1 MSRFDKFIKKELPK
15 KNDRRNEQKGNVF
28 KRKRK
33 HKRVYKSNISRE
45 DFLNKM
51 KNKGAT
57 VQSYSIMDAIKH
69 KEKNDKKKIDSL
81 KQEKSINEKKNKKK
95 EFNFME
101 QDNTSEKDKESLKNF
116 VLSRY
121 YEEEETDDES
131 DAIITHPTI
140 IKDKKHDDIIM
151 F

>member
-69 KEKNDKKKIDSL
+69 KKKMIKKIDSL
-81 KQEKSINEKKNKKK
+81 KQEKSINEKNKK